1 MNTITSR
8 FFDVLKELGI
18 SITSLAAE
26 IPNITTKQKLSNAKN
41 GRNEVQI
48 DVVSYICS
56 TYPIV
61 SCDYILTG
69 NGPMFKEEQTPQNI
83 NEHSQVIQID
93 NTKQI
98 KYMLD
103 VMNEQQKTIENL
115 TEYIKKIES
124 KPKNSI
130 ENKKD
135 GMTA

>member
-1 MNTITSR
+1 MDTITSR

-69 NGPMFKEEQTPQNI
+69 NGPMLKSQEGETENHDILTP
-83 NEHSQVIQID
+83 EDRKVIQEVYQDIIEERD
-93 NTKQI
+93 RRIAILEKEIIELKI
-98 KYMLD
+98 KYR
-103 VMNEQQKTIENL
+103 KTE
-115 TEYIKKIES
+115 IK
-124 KPKNSI
+124 
-130 ENKKD
+130 
-135 GMTA
+135 

>member
-56 TYPIV
+56 TYSIV

-69 NGPMFKEEQTPQNI
+69 NGPMFKEEQTSQNI

-98 KYMLD
+98 RHMLD
-103 VMNEQQKTIENL
+103 VINEQQKTIENL
-115 TEYIKKIES
+115 TEYIKKIETN
-124 KPKNSI
+124 PKNSI

>member
-1 MNTITSR
+1 MDTITSR

-18 SITSLAAE
+18 SITSLASE

-69 NGPMFKEEQTPQNI
+69 NGPMFKTQEGEMENHDILTP
-83 NEHSQVIQID
+83 EDRKVIQEAYQDIIEERD
-93 NTKQI
+93 RRIAILEKEIIELKI
-98 KYMLD
+98 KYR
-103 VMNEQQKTIENL
+103 KTE
-115 TEYIKKIES
+115 IK
-124 KPKNSI
+124 
-130 ENKKD
+130 
-135 GMTA
+135 

>member
-1 MNTITSR
+1 MDTITSR

-69 NGPMFKEEQTPQNI
+69 NGPMFKEETPQNI
-83 NEHSQVIQID
+83 NEYSQGIQID
-93 NTKQI
+93 NTKQMRH
-98 KYMLD
+98 MLD

-124 KPKNSI
+124 QLKNSI
-130 ENKKD
+130 ESKKNS
-135 GMTA
+135 MTA